1 MMTAV
6 WKALI
11 AQKAQKISN
20 RYLAVVDGVLDV
32 PYDKVKNSGQPL
44 SCGCPLCVCISIDN
58 RNKCCPDN
66 SRLCSRQTD
75 LTVCRKRSGL
85 NSFDLRHICNQR

>member
-20 RYLAVVDGVLDV
+20 GYLAVGDGVLDV
-32 PYDKVKNSGQPL
+32 PYDKVKNSGLYQY
-44 SCGCPLCVCISIDN
+44 
-58 RNKCCPDN
+58 
-66 SRLCSRQTD
+66 
-75 LTVCRKRSGL
+75 
-85 NSFDLRHICNQR
+85 

>member
-6 WKALI
+6 WKAPI

-20 RYLAVVDGVLDV
+20 GYLAVGDGVLDV

-44 SCGCPLCVCISIDN
+44 FCGCPLCVCISIDN
-58 RNKCCPDN
+58 HNLCCPDN
-66 SRLCSRQTD
+66 SRQAD
-75 LTVCRKRSGL
+75 LTGCRKCSGL

>member
-20 RYLAVVDGVLDV
+20 GYLAVGDGVLDV
-32 PYDKVKNSGQPL
+32 PYDKVKIADNHFPVAVRFVFVSVL
-44 SCGCPLCVCISIDN
+44 IIIICVVLIIAVCVAV
-58 RNKCCPDN
+58 
-66 SRLCSRQTD
+66 RLT
-75 LTVCRKRSGL
+75 
-85 NSFDLRHICNQR
+85 

>member
-11 AQKAQKISN
+11 AQEAQKISN
-20 RYLAVVDGVLDV
+20 GYLAVGDGVLDV

-44 SCGCPLCVCISIDN
+44 SRGCHALC
-58 RNKCCPDN
+58 
-66 SRLCSRQTD
+66 LYQY
-75 LTVCRKRSGL
+75 
-85 NSFDLRHICNQR
+85 

>member
-6 WKALI
+6 WKAPI

-44 SCGCPLCVCISIDN
+44 SCGCPLCICISIDN
-58 RNKCCPDN
+58 RNKCCLDN
-66 SRLCSRQTD
+66 SRLYSRQTD
-75 LTVCRKRSGL
+75 LTVCRKRSGS
-85 NSFDLRHICNQR
+85 NSSDLRHICNQR

>member
-32 PYDKVKNSGQPL
+32 PYDKVKADSHRKVAVRFVFISVL
-44 SCGCPLCVCISIDN
+44 IIVISVVLIIAVCVAV
-58 RNKCCPDN
+58 
-66 SRLCSRQTD
+66 RLT
-75 LTVCRKRSGL
+75 
-85 NSFDLRHICNQR
+85 

>member
-20 RYLAVVDGVLDV
+20 RYLAAGDGVLDV
-32 PYDKVKNSGQPL
+32 PYDKVKNSGQPHFPVAVRFVFISVL
-44 SCGCPLCVCISIDN
+44 IIVISVVLIIAVCVAV
-58 RNKCCPDN
+58 
-66 SRLCSRQTD
+66 RLT
-75 LTVCRKRSGL
+75 
-85 NSFDLRHICNQR
+85 

>member
-1 MMTAV
+1 MMIAV

-20 RYLAVVDGVLDV
+20 GYLAAGDGVLDV

-44 SCGCPLCVCISIDN
+44 PVAVRFVFVSVLIILISVVLIIAVCVAV
-58 RNKCCPDN
+58 
-66 SRLCSRQTD
+66 RLT
-75 LTVCRKRSGL
+75 
-85 NSFDLRHICNQR
+85 

>member
-11 AQKAQKISN
+11 AQKAQKTSDG
-20 RYLAVVDGVLDV
+20 YLAVGDGVLDV

-44 SCGCPLCVCISIDN
+44 YRGCPLCICISIDN
-58 RNKCCPDN
+58 CNLCCPDN

-75 LTVCRKRSGL
+75 LTGCRKCSGL
-85 NSFDLRHICNQR
+85 KSSDLQHICNQR

>member
-11 AQKAQKISN
+11 AQKAQKTSDG
-20 RYLAVVDGVLDV
+20 YLAVGDGVFDV

-44 SCGCPLCVCISIDN
+44 SRGCPLCICISIDN
-58 RNKCCPDN
+58 CNLCYPDN
-66 SRLCSRQTD
+66 SRLCSRPPD
-75 LTVCRKRSGL
+75 LIAYRKCSSL
-85 NSFDLRHICNQR
+85 NISDLRHICNQR